1 LAKVQSTPASRDM
14 LASTD
19 KAPSDKGT

>member
-1 LAKVQSTPASRDM
+1 MGRSPNCPTRLF

-19 KAPSDKGT
+19 KAPPEKL